1 MASFSQKK
9 RVGRVYEIKNE
20 NGFLEGESFD
30 FKDNFFLGDQ
40 KMVKTAPQGSP
51 GKQVCTY
58 LKCASTSLCHGIS
71 LSKKKE
77 GRACVRNQELKWF
90 LGGGLF

>member
-1 MASFSQKK
+1 MPSRTSVREWPQYVAFLILYSVLASP
-9 RVGRVYEIKNE
+9 
-20 NGFLEGESFD
+20 
-30 FKDNFFLGDQ
+30 LGDQ

-58 LKCASTSLCHGIS
+58 LKCATKSLCHGTS
-71 LSKKKE
+71 FSKKE
-77 GRACVRNQELKWF
+77 GGACVRNLELKWF